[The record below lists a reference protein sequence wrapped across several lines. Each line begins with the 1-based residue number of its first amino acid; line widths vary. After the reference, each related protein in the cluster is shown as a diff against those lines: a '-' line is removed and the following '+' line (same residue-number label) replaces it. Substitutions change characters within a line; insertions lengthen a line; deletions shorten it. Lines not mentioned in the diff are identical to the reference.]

1 MKNYKYDNIRNI
13 ALLGHGHSGK
23 TTLTES
29 ILFSLKQINR
39 MGKVEDGTTVSDFD
53 KAEISRGFSIGTSV
67 VPVEWNKSKYN
78 FIDTPGYFDFVGE
91 AFSSLRVA
99 GSAIIMVDA
108 SSGIEVGTE
117 KAWRYCEDRKMPRL
131 IFINKMDKENIDY
144 VKVLRELK
152 DTFGK
157 KIAPFAVP
165 WGVGPEFKGFVNVVD
180 LVAKEFNGAECV
192 ESEVPEELMA
202 RVNPIRD
209 MLIESVAES
218 DEALMEKYFEGE
230 TFTTEEIHEG
240 LRKGVIS
247 NEIVPVIVGSATN
260 GIGLNT
266 LLDMI
271 YDYMPTPHD
280 MHDGIYTGQ
289 NPDTD
294 EGVSREVDENGPL
307 SALVFKTVVDP
318 FVGKISMFKVYS
330 GQFKKDMEV
339 LNATRDKTEKI
350 GQVFLLRGKDQMD
363 VDSVLAG
370 DIGATAKLQYTE
382 TGDTLCDKANP
393 IVYPG
398 IKLPKPC
405 IFMAVE
411 PKSKGDEEKIG
422 QALHKLTE
430 EDPTFVVDRNK
441 ETKQLLI
448 GGQGTMQ
455 LGVITNKLKNIFGVD
470 VDLVD
475 QKIAY
480 RETIKGKAKVQGKY
494 KKQSGGSGQYGDVHI
509 EFEPIEGEFVF
520 DEKVFGGS
528 VPRNYIPAVEKG
540 LIECMDKGVLAGFPV
555 VNLKATLLDG
565 SYHAVDSSE
574 MAFRMAATL
583 AFKKGC
589 QEAKPVLLE
598 PIYAINIIVPESYMG
613 DIMGDMN
620 RRRGRVLGMEPAVA
634 KGFQKVIAEAPLAEM
649 FKYATELKSMTH
661 ARGWFDMSFLRY
673 DEVPLHLAGKIIEE
687 ANEEHN

>member
-1 MKNYKYDNIRNI
+1 MKSYKYDNIRNI
-13 ALLGHGHSGK
+13 ALLGHGNSGK
-23 TTLTES
+23 TTLTEA
-29 ILFSLKQINR
+29 ILYQLKLTKR
-39 MGKVEDGTTVSDFD
+39 MGKVEEGTTVSDYD

-67 VPVEWNKSKYN
+67 IPVEWNNSKYN
-78 FIDTPGYFDFVGE
+78 IIDTPGYFDFVGE
-91 AFSSLRVA
+91 TFSSLRVA
-99 GSAIIMVDA
+99 GSAVIVVDA

-144 VKVLRELK
+144 VKVIRELK

-157 KIAPFAVP
+157 KVAPFAVP

-180 LVAKEFNGAECV
+180 LVAKEFKGGECV
-192 ESEVPEELMA
+192 VTDVPEELMA

-209 MLIESVAES
+209 MLIEAVAES
-218 DEALMEKYFEGE
+218 DEGLMEKYFEGE
-230 TFTTEEIHEG
+230 EFTTDEIHDG

-247 NEIVPVIVGSATN
+247 NEIVPVIVGSATE
-260 GIGLNT
+260 GVGLHT
-266 LLDMI
+266 LLDMVF
-271 YDYMPTPHD
+271 DYMPTPHD
-280 MHDGIYTGQ
+280 MQDGVYVGVD
-289 NPDTD
+289 PDTD
-294 EGVSREVDENGPL
+294 EAISREVNEEGPF

-330 GQFKKDMEV
+330 GQIKKDMEV
-339 LNATRDKTEKI
+339 LNSTRDEIEKI
-350 GQVFLLRGKDQMD
+350 GQVFLLRGKEQLD
-363 VDSVLAG
+363 VNAILAG
-370 DIGATAKLQYTE
+370 DIGATSKLQYTE
-382 TGDTLCDKANP
+382 TGDTLCDKDKP
-393 IVYPG
+393 IKYRG
-398 IKLPKPC
+398 INLPKPC

-430 EDPTFVVDRNK
+430 EDPTFVVERNK

-448 GGQGTMQ
+448 GGQGSMQ

-475 QKIAY
+475 QKIPY
-480 RETIKGKAKVQGKY
+480 RETIKGKATVQGKY

-509 EFEPIEGEFVF
+509 QFEPCEEDFVF
-520 DEKVFGGS
+520 EEKIFGGS

-540 LIECMDKGVLAGFPV
+540 LNDCIDKGVLAGFPV

-574 MAFRMAATL
+574 MAFKMAASL
-583 AFKKGC
+583 AYKKGLK
-589 QEAKPVLLE
+589 EAKPVLLE
-598 PIYAINIIVPESYMG
+598 PIYAVNIFIPENYMG

-620 RRRGRVLGMEPAVA
+620 RRRGRVLGMEQAVV
-634 KGFQKVIAEAPLAEM
+634 KGFQKVVAEAPLSEM

-661 ARGWFDMSFLRY
+661 ARGWFDMEFARY
-673 DEVPLHLAGKIIEE
+673 DEVPSHLVDKIIEKK
-687 ANEEHN
+687 NEEE

>member
-29 ILFSLKQINR
+29 ILYTLKQVKR
-39 MGKVEDGTTVSDFD
+39 MGTVEDGTTVSDYD
-53 KAEISRGFSIGTSV
+53 KAEISRGFSIGTSII
-67 VPVEWNKSKYN
+67 PVEWNNSKYN
-78 FIDTPGYFDFVGE
+78 LIDTPGYFDFVGE

-99 GSAIIMVDA
+99 GSAVIMVDA

-157 KIAPFAVP
+157 KVAPFAVP
-165 WGVGPEFKGFVNVVD
+165 WGVGPDFKGFVNVVD
-180 LVAKEFNGAECV
+180 LIAKEFNGTECV
-192 ESEVPEELMA
+192 ETDVPEELMA

-218 DEALMEKYFEGE
+218 DEDLMEKYFEGE

-247 NEIVPVIVGSATN
+247 NEIVPVIVGSATK
-260 GIGLNT
+260 GIGLHT
-266 LLDMI
+266 LLDMV

-289 NPDTD
+289 NPDTE

-318 FVGKISMFKVYS
+318 FVGKISLFKVYS
-330 GQFKKDMEV
+330 GKFRKDIEV
-339 LNATRDKTEKI
+339 LNSTRDEVEKV
-350 GQVFLLRGKDQMD
+350 GSVFLLRGKEQLE

-370 DIGATAKLQYTE
+370 DIGATAKLQHTE

-422 QALHKLTE
+422 QALHKLVE
-430 EDPTFVVDRNK
+430 EDPTFVVQRNK

-448 GGQGTMQ
+448 GGQGAMQ

-509 EFEPIEGEFVF
+509 EFEHNDGDFVF
-520 DEKVFGGS
+520 EEKIFGGS

-540 LIECMDKGVLAGFPV
+540 LVDCLEKGVLAGFPV
-555 VNLKATLLDG
+555 VNIKATLLDG

-574 MAFRMAATL
+574 MAFKMAASL

-598 PIYAINIIVPESYMG
+598 PIYAVNIIIPESYMG

-634 KGFQKVIAEAPLAEM
+634 KGFQKVVAEAPLAEM

-661 ARGWFDMSFLRY
+661 ARGWFDMEFERY
-673 DEVPLHLAGKIIEE
+673 EEVPSQLAEKIIAEAKEE
-687 ANEEHN
+687 K

>member
-1 MKNYKYDNIRNI
+1 MKNYKYDRIRNI
-13 ALLGHGHSGK
+13 ALLGHGNSGK
-23 TTLTES
+23 TTLTEA
-29 ILFSLKQINR
+29 ILYTLKEIKR
-39 MGKVEDGTTVSDFD
+39 MGKVEEGTTVSDFD
-53 KAEISRGFSIGTSV
+53 KAETSRGFSISTSV
-67 VPVEWNKSKYN
+67 IPVEWNQSKYN
-78 FIDTPGYFDFVGE
+78 IIDTPGYFDFVGE

-99 GSAIIMVDA
+99 GSAVIMVDA
-108 SSGIEVGTE
+108 GSGIEVGTE
-117 KAWRYCEDRKMPRL
+117 KAWRYCEDRQMPRL

-157 KIAPFAVP
+157 KVAPFAVP
-165 WGVGPEFKGFVNVVD
+165 WGEGPDFKGFVNVVD
-180 LVAKEFNGAECV
+180 LVAKEFTGSTCV
-192 ESEVPEELMA
+192 ETEVPEELLQ

-218 DEALMEKYFEGE
+218 DEELMEKYFEGE

-247 NEIVPVIVGSATN
+247 NEIVPVIVGSATK
-260 GIGLNT
+260 GIGLHT
-266 LLDMI
+266 LLDMV

-280 MHDGIYTGQ
+280 MNDGIY
-289 NPDTD
+289 
-294 EGVSREVDENGPL
+294 EGVHPETEEVITREVDEKGPF

-318 FVGKISMFKVYS
+318 FVGKISIFKVYS
-330 GQFKKDMEV
+330 GQLKKDVEV
-339 LNATRDKTEKI
+339 LNSSRDEIEKI
-350 GQVFLLRGKDQMD
+350 GQVFLLRGKEQLE
-363 VDSVLAG
+363 VESILAG
-370 DIGATAKLQYTE
+370 DIGATSKLQYTE
-382 TGDTLCDKANP
+382 TGDTLCDKTNP

-411 PKSKGDEEKIG
+411 PKAKGDEEKIG
-422 QALHKLTE
+422 QALHKLME
-430 EDPTFVVDRNK
+430 EDPTFVVERNK

-448 GGQGTMQ
+448 GGQGAMQ

-470 VDLVD
+470 VELVD

-509 EFEPIEGEFVF
+509 EFEHC
-520 DEKVFGGS
+520 DEPFIFEEKIFGGS
-528 VPRNYIPAVEKG
+528 VPKNYIPAVEKG
-540 LIECMDKGVLAGFPV
+540 LIECLDKGVLAGFPV

-574 MAFRMAATL
+574 MAFKMAASL

-589 QEAKPVLLE
+589 KEAKPVLLE
-598 PIYAINIIVPESYMG
+598 PIYSVNIVIPESYMG

-634 KGFQKVIAEAPLAEM
+634 KGFQKVVAEAPLSEL

-661 ARGWFDMSFLRY
+661 ARGWFDMSFERY
-673 DEVPLHLAGKIIEE
+673 DEVPSQLAEKIIE
-687 ANEEHN
+687 ASKKEE

>member
-29 ILFSLKQINR
+29 ILFTLNEIKR
-39 MGKVEDGTTVSDFD
+39 MGKVEEGTTVSDFD
-53 KAEISRGFSIGTSV
+53 KAEISRGFSIGTSII
-67 VPVEWNKSKYN
+67 PVEWNKSKYN
-78 FIDTPGYFDFVGE
+78 LIDTPGYFDFVGE

-99 GSAIIMVDA
+99 GSAVVMVDA
-108 SSGIEVGTE
+108 GSGIEVGTE

-165 WGVGPEFKGFVNVVD
+165 WGQGPDFKGFVNVVD
-180 LVAKEFNGAECV
+180 LVAKEFKGETCV
-192 ESEVPEELMA
+192 ETDVPEELMA

-247 NEIVPVIVGSATN
+247 NEIVPVIVGSATK
-260 GIGLNT
+260 GIGLHT
-266 LLDMI
+266 LLDMV
-271 YDYMPTPHD
+271 YDYLPTPHD
-280 MHDGIYTGQ
+280 MHDGVYTGT
-289 NPDTD
+289 NPETD

-318 FVGKISMFKVYS
+318 FVGKISLFKVYS
-330 GQFKKDMEV
+330 GQLKKDVEI
-339 LNATRDKTEKI
+339 LNSTRDRTEKI
-350 GQVFLLRGKDQMD
+350 GQVFLLRGKDQLE

-370 DIGATAKLQYTE
+370 DIGATSKLQYTE
-382 TGDTLCDKANP
+382 TGDTLCDKGQP

-422 QALHKLTE
+422 QALHKLME

-448 GGQGTMQ
+448 GGQGAMQ
-455 LGVITNKLKNIFGVD
+455 LGVITNKLKNIFGVE
-470 VDLVD
+470 VELVD

-509 EFEPIEGEFVF
+509 EFEPVDDDFVF
-520 DEKVFGGS
+520 EEKVFGGS

-540 LIECMDKGVLAGFPV
+540 LIECLDKGVLAGFPV

-574 MAFRMAATL
+574 MAFKMAASL

-598 PIYAINIIVPESYMG
+598 PIYSVNIIIPESYMG

-634 KGFQKVIAEAPLAEM
+634 KGFQKVVAEAPLSEL

-661 ARGWFDMSFLRY
+661 ARGWFDMAFERY
-673 DEVPLHLAGKIIEE
+673 DEVPSQLVAKIIE
-687 ANEEHN
+687 NSQDDH

>member
-1 MKNYKYDNIRNI
+1 MKSYKYDNVRNI
-13 ALLGHGHSGK
+13 ALLGHGNSGK
-23 TTLTES
+23 TTLTEA
-29 ILFSLKQINR
+29 ILYQLKLTKR
-39 MGKVEDGTTVSDFD
+39 MGKVEDGTTVSDYD

-67 VPVEWNKSKYN
+67 IPVEWNNSKYN
-78 FIDTPGYFDFVGE
+78 IIDTPGYFDFVGE
-91 AFSSLRVA
+91 TFSSLRVA
-99 GSAIIMVDA
+99 GSAVVVVDA

-144 VKVLRELK
+144 VKVIRELK

-157 KIAPFAVP
+157 KVAPFAVP
-165 WGVGPEFKGFVNVVD
+165 WGTGPEFKGFVNVVD
-180 LVAKEFNGAECV
+180 LVAKEFKGDECV
-192 ESEVPEELMA
+192 VTEVPEELIA

-209 MLIESVAES
+209 MLIEAVAES
-218 DEALMEKYFEGE
+218 DEELMEKYFEGE
-230 TFTTEEIHEG
+230 EFTTEEIHEG

-247 NEIVPVIVGSATN
+247 NEIVPVIVGSATE
-260 GIGLNT
+260 GVGLHT
-266 LLDMI
+266 LLDMVF
-271 YDYMPTPHD
+271 DYMPTPHD
-280 MHDGIYTGQ
+280 MQDGVYVGVQ
-289 NPDTD
+289 PDTD
-294 EGVSREVDENGPL
+294 EAISIEVNEEGPF

-330 GQFKKDMEV
+330 GQVKKDMEV
-339 LNATRDKTEKI
+339 LNATRDEVEKI
-350 GQVFLLRGKDQMD
+350 GQVFLLRGKEQLE
-363 VDSVLAG
+363 VNAILAG
-370 DIGATAKLQYTE
+370 DIGATSKLQYTE
-382 TGDTLCDKANP
+382 TGDTLCDKDKP
-393 IVYPG
+393 IKFKG
-398 IKLPKPC
+398 INLPKPC

-430 EDPTFVVDRNK
+430 EDPTFVVERNK

-448 GGQGTMQ
+448 GGQGSMQ

-509 EFEPIEGEFVF
+509 QFEPCEEDFIFE
-520 DEKVFGGS
+520 EKIFGGS

-540 LIECMDKGVLAGFPV
+540 LNDCIDKGVLAGFPV

-574 MAFRMAATL
+574 MAFKMAASL
-583 AFKKGC
+583 AYKKGLK
-589 QEAKPVLLE
+589 EANPVLLE
-598 PIYAINIIVPESYMG
+598 PIYAVNIFIPESYMG

-620 RRRGRVLGMEPAVA
+620 RRRGRVLGMEQAVV
-634 KGFQKVIAEAPLAEM
+634 KGFQKVVAEAPLSEM

-661 ARGWFDMSFLRY
+661 ARGWFDMEFARY
-673 DEVPLHLAGKIIEE
+673 DEVPLHLVDKIIEKK
-687 ANEEHN
+687 NEEE